1 MDLKKM
7 NYKYNKNVIYK
18 DRGEMLMAYN
28 QESSDMY
35 EFNEV
40 GGEIFKMVAEETP
53 MKDILKKLTTEYD
66 VTEEDIYDDVLQI
79 INRLIELKVIEVEDD
94 KNEK

>member
-1 MDLKKM
+1 MDIRKIK
-7 NYKYNKNVIYK
+7 YKYNKNVIYK

-40 GGEIFKMVAEETP
+40 GGEIFKMIAEEIP
-53 MKDILKKLTTEYD
+53 IKKIFEELTKEYD
-66 VTEEDIYDDVLQI
+66 VKEEDIYDDVLQI
-79 INRLIELKVIEVEDD
+79 IDRLIELKVIEVID
-94 KNEK
+94 KKEK